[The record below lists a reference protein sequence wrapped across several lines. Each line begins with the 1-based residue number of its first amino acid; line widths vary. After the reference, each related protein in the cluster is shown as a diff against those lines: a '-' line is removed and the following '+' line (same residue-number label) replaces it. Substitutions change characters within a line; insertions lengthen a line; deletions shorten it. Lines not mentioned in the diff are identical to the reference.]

1 MKKIRMMNT
10 IAELDGDEMTRMMWR
25 MVKDS
30 LLSPYVDLKL
40 DYYDLGL
47 KNRDETD
54 DQITIEAAQAIMR
67 HRVGVKCATITPD
80 ARRVTEY
87 KLKKQWKSPNG
98 TIRNILDGTVFRC
111 PILAKNIKPA
121 VRFWKKPIVIGRH
134 AYGDIYRDVEMRIP
148 APGTV
153 DLIYT
158 PSDGSQAQ
166 RLTVHEF
173 DGPGVVLG
181 MHNLAGS
188 IHSFARACFSYALD
202 KKINMMFSA
211 KDTISKIYD
220 GEFRAIFQEV
230 FDREF
235 KERFLDAGIS
245 YSFTLIDDAVA
256 RIIKSEGGM
265 LWACRNYDGDVMSD
279 MIASAFGSL
288 AMMSSELV
296 SPHGYYEY
304 EASHGTVQRH
314 YYQHLKGEK
323 TSTNSTALIYAWT
336 GALSKRGELDDTP
349 AVVEFANKLE
359 LAVIAT
365 IESGLMTKDLQPFA
379 APRPDRA
386 IATDEFIDAVAKN
399 LEKRL

>member
-1 MKKIRMMNT
+1 MMNA
-10 IAELDGDEMTRMMWR
+10 IAELDGDEMTRIMWR

-30 LLSPYVDLKL
+30 LLLPYLDMKL

-67 HRVGVKCATITPD
+67 HKVGVKCATITPD
-80 ARRVTEY
+80 AGRVKEY
-87 KLKKQWKSPNG
+87 NLKKQWKSPNG
-98 TIRNILDGTVFRC
+98 TIRAMLDGTVFRC

-121 VRFWKKPIVIGRH
+121 VRLWKKPIVIGRH

-148 APGTV
+148 APGKV

-158 PSDGSQAQ
+158 PSDGGQAQ
-166 RLTVHEF
+166 RMTVHEF

-181 MHNLAGS
+181 MHNLSDS

-230 FDREF
+230 FEREF
-235 KERFLDAGIS
+235 KERFVDAGIS
-245 YSFTLIDDAVA
+245 YTFTLIDDAVA
-256 RIIKSEGGM
+256 RIIKSEGGL

-288 AMMSSELV
+288 AMMTSELV
-296 SPHGYYEY
+296 SSHGYFEY

-336 GALSKRGELDDTP
+336 GALSKRGEIDDTP
-349 AVVEFANKLE
+349 EVVEFANKLE

-365 IESGLMTKDLQPFA
+365 IESGMMTKDLQPFA
-379 APRPDRA
+379 DPRPERA